1 MKAPVNLA
9 IEISAERIAG
19 GLLPSEALGNAI
31 GEAICEASSGETLPE
46 VAVWRRSDR
55 SGAAIVRLPDK
66 PAKPASLLGPAVDG
80 EDGETVCYELPSEV
94 CQWLATWTKPA
105 TGPIRFNLGERLP
118 NDHPL
123 VAWLIE
129 TRCLD
134 ADEIGAA
141 KRREA
146 RSV

>member
-1 MKAPVNLA
+1 MKAPANLS
-9 IEISAERIAG
+9 IEVSAERIAS
-19 GLLPSEALGNAI
+19 GLLPSEALVGAI
-31 GEAICEASSGETLPE
+31 GDAICKALGETLPE
-46 VAVWRRSDR
+46 VAAWRRSKR

-66 PAKPASLLGPAVDG
+66 PDKPASLLGPAVDS
-80 EDGETVCYELPSEV
+80 EDGETVCYELPSEA
-94 CQWLATWTKPA
+94 CQWLATWHKPA